1 MDFVKSVE
9 IVLGLIS
16 ILLSI
21 YSFLGFLRLT
31 KFWYQ
36 ISTLERYQE
45 LFAYISVFLAAFIGA
60 LLLITIIAV

>member
-9 IVLGLIS
+9 LVLGLIS
-16 ILLSI
+16 ILLAS

-36 ISTLERYQE
+36 ISTLERSQE